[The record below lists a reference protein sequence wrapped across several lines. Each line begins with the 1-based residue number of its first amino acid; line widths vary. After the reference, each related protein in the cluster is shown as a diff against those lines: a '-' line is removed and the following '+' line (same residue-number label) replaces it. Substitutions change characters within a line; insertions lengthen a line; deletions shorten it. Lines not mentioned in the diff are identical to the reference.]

1 MKALPSRTE
10 PLVSVIMNCYNGERY
25 LEEAIESLL
34 MQTYSNWELIFWDN
48 ISLDQSA
55 MRIAKFDDP
64 RIKYFK
70 ADKHTSLGIARAEAW
85 NHLTG
90 DYICILDTD
99 DLFLP
104 EKIEKQLQI
113 FEDDAEVGLVFS
125 NTQFFSRRHSKP
137 LYNSMPPIEQGVSYL
152 INNYYISLESI
163 MVSKK
168 IADVNNIRFTG
179 EYSHIADFDLVINIA
194 TKSKI
199 KYLDEV
205 LSKWRIHNTSETWK
219 TQFQFDIEKLEWSNS
234 YLSKKSWVEYHPEII
249 KLKHT
254 SQINICSS
262 NLIERDIDQFLK
274 HDFKIIRQSILFG
287 LPLLIFRKI
296 RNYLR
301 FSIRW

>member
-1 MKALPSRTE
+1 
-10 PLVSVIMNCYNGERY
+10 
-25 LEEAIESLL
+25 
-34 MQTYSNWELIFWDN
+34 
-48 ISLDQSA
+48 
-55 MRIAKFDDP
+55 MRLAKFKDN

-70 ADKHTSLGIARAEAW
+70 ADKHASLGNARAEAW

-90 DYICILDTD
+90 DYICVLDTD

-113 FEDDAEVGLVFS
+113 FKDDAEVGLVFS
-125 NTQFFSRRHSKP
+125 NTQFFSERHSKP
-137 LYNSMPPIEQGVSYL
+137 LYKSTPPIQRGVSYL

-179 EYSHIADFDLVINIA
+179 KFSHIADFDLVINIA
-194 TKSKI
+194 AKSKL
-199 KYLDEV
+199 KYIDEV

-234 YLSKKSWVEYHPEII
+234 YLSKKSSWVEYQPDIM

-254 SQINICSS
+254 SQINICSRD
-262 NLIERDIDQFLK
+262 LIGCDIDQIFR
-274 HDFKIIRQSILFG
+274 HDFKIIYQSIFFG
-287 LPLLIFRKI
+287 FFA
-296 RNYLR
+296 Y
-301 FSIRW
+301 FS